1 MLCAPATT
9 DPKVMDG
16 LLVVDKPAGITSHDV
31 VARVRRIVKERA
43 VGHTGTL
50 DPAATGVLPLVL
62 GKATRLARFLSATD
76 KSYEAVVTLGI
87 STDTADSAG
96 SPIGAPY
103 SGPLPSRQAIDRAL
117 DAFRGPF
124 TQEPPAY
131 SAKKIGGKRSY
142 KLARAASAAASNLR
156 PSSGAQPPSLPLR
169 PTSVPVVV
177 HRLDLLDVDGDRVAL
192 RVDCSAGFY
201 VRSLAHDLGLAL
213 GTGAHLSALRRTR
226 SGQWTLAD
234 ALPLDVAERA
244 HDQAV
249 GHVIPLARMLEDLP
263 AVILT
268 AEGVRRAAH
277 GRDVGPAD
285 IQDTLGVGIREL
297 GLGMGDLGSV
307 PPYVRLTDRAGDL
320 VGIARPATTLGL
332 LHPSVV
338 LV

>member
-1 MLCAPATT
+1 MN
-9 DPKVMDG
+9 G
-16 LLVVDKPAGITSHDV
+16 LLVIDKPAGLTSHDV

-62 GKATRLARFLSATD
+62 GKATRLARFLSASD
-76 KSYEAVVTLGI
+76 KSYEAIITLGA

-103 SGPLPSRQAIDRAL
+103 GGPLPARDEIDRSL

-124 TQEPPAY
+124 MQAPPAY

-142 KLARAASAAASNLR
+142 KLARAASAAASTLR
-156 PSSGAQPPSLPLR
+156 PSFDTQPWSLLLR

-213 GTGAHLSALRRTR
+213 GTGAHLTALRRTR
-226 SGQWTLAD
+226 SGEWTLESAI
-234 ALPLDVAERA
+234 ALDTAEREPER
-244 HDQAV
+244 AV
-249 GHVIPLARMLEDLP
+249 QRVIPLARMLESVPSVVLMADGVQRVKHGREVRP
-263 AVILT
+263 SDC
-268 AEGVRRAAH
+268 EKGVRPLF
-277 GRDVGPAD
+277 DPQST
-285 IQDTLGVGIREL
+285 I
-297 GLGMGDLGSV
+297 
-307 PPYVRLTDRAGDL
+307 PPYIRLLDSAGDL
-320 VGIARPATTLGL
+320 IGIAQPAAIPGL

>member
-1 MLCAPATT
+1 
-9 DPKVMDG
+9 MDG
-16 LLVVDKPAGITSHDV
+16 LIVIDKPAGLTSHDV
-31 VARVRRIVKERA
+31 VARIRRIMKVRA

-62 GKATRLARFLSATD
+62 GKATRLARFLSASD
-76 KSYEAVVTLGI
+76 KQYEAVVTLGV

-96 SPIGAPY
+96 SPIGAAY
-103 SGPLPSRQAIDRAL
+103 GGPLPSRDDIDRAL

-142 KLARAASAAASNLR
+142 KLARAASAAASNPR
-156 PSSGAQPPSLPLR
+156 HWSGAQPPSLR
-169 PTSVPVVV
+169 PASVPVVV
-177 HRLDLLDVDGDRVAL
+177 HRLDLLDVVGGRVEL

-213 GTGAHLSALRRTR
+213 GTGGHLSALRRTR

-234 ALPLDVAERA
+234 ALSLDIAEREPER
-244 HDQAV
+244 AV
-249 GHVIPLARMLEDLP
+249 AHVIPVARMLEDLP

-268 AEGVRRAAH
+268 ADGVRRAAH
-277 GRDVGPAD
+277 GCDVGPAD
-285 IQDTLGVGIREL
+285 CEKAVRPLFGHPFFRLLGPT
-297 GLGMGDLGSV
+297 GDL
-307 PPYVRLTDRAGDL
+307 L
-320 VGIARPATTLGL
+320 GIAQPTAASGL